1 MLSRVQLYLKVFIIV
16 NYMSIKMTFKNLTFN
31 LKRLLSLVL
40 VLLPALEDSPP
51 KAGYNCLLSLFFYSL
66 SVKYLL
72 YVILS
77 MEHKNQRKGHTLP
90 GLI

>member
-40 VLLPALEDSPP
+40 VLLPALEDSL
-51 KAGYNCLLSLFFYSL
+51 KAGYNCLLSLFF
-66 SVKYLL
+66 LL
-72 YVILS
+72 FQSSICY
-77 MEHKNQRKGHTLP
+77 M
-90 GLI
+90 